1 MAELALPSLAADQ
14 LDRLEQ
20 RFAARPVVLAAGGQ
34 VSVRECGSA
43 RDGALPLVCL
53 HGIGSGSASWLEAA
67 LLLSG
72 RTRVIAWDAPG
83 YGASTPLSME
93 APRGGDYARR
103 LHALLDAMGI
113 RRCVLVGH
121 SLGALMAAPAVRQ
134 DAERFA
140 ALALISPARG
150 YGAARARP
158 TAPACAPS
166 ACKPWPSWAS
176 PAWPRS
182 ARRAWCPGTPRPWR
196 APGCNGTWPA
206 CTSAATARRSSCCA
220 AATCWRICLP
230 GAGAGGLRRAGRGHA
245 AARLCRGGTGGG
257 RGAARDRGCRPRQ
270 LRRAARRR
278 GPMAGW
284 RAGCRDGR
292 GACTPTGKALTMNST
307 EQALPDGDESG
318 DRYNVP
324 ALERGLR
331 VLGEFSR
338 DTRTLTAP
346 ELARRF
352 KLPRSTVF
360 RLLATLESLGFVER
374 DAGAREYRLGLAVLR
389 LGFEYLASLP
399 LNELGH
405 PLLERLSK
413 DTGHACNLIVRDGR
427 SIVYVSRVS
436 PPSPFV
442 SAVSVGTR
450 LPAHATVL
458 GRVLMADL
466 TLPELRALYPESQ
479 LESFSPSTPR
489 TVTELFDLA
498 QAIASAATR

>member
-1 MAELALPSLAADQ
+1 
-14 LDRLEQ
+14 
-20 RFAARPVVLAAGGQ
+20 
-34 VSVRECGSA
+34 
-43 RDGALPLVCL
+43 
-53 HGIGSGSASWLEAA
+53 
-67 LLLSG
+67 
-72 RTRVIAWDAPG
+72 
-83 YGASTPLSME
+83 
-93 APRGGDYARR
+93 
-103 LHALLDAMGI
+103 
-113 RRCVLVGH
+113 
-121 SLGALMAAPAVRQ
+121 
-134 DAERFA
+134 
-140 ALALISPARG
+140 
-150 YGAARARP
+150 
-158 TAPACAPS
+158 
-166 ACKPWPSWAS
+166 
-176 PAWPRS
+176 
-182 ARRAWCPGTPRPWR
+182 
-196 APGCNGTWPA
+196 
-206 CTSAATARRSSCCA
+206 
-220 AATCWRICLP
+220 
-230 GAGAGGLRRAGRGHA
+230 
-245 AARLCRGGTGGG
+245 
-257 RGAARDRGCRPRQ
+257 
-270 LRRAARRR
+270 
-278 GPMAGW
+278 
-284 RAGCRDGR
+284 
-292 GACTPTGKALTMNST
+292 MNST
-307 EQALPDGDESG
+307 EQALPDGGDEGG

-331 VLGEFSR
+331 VLCEFSR

-498 QAIASAATR
+498 QADRQRGYAVSEGFFEANISTIAAPVRDHSARVVAALGMTLNASRIEADQMQTLVAQVCAAADRLSGLLNYAPRQGGDNLVALHPERQAR